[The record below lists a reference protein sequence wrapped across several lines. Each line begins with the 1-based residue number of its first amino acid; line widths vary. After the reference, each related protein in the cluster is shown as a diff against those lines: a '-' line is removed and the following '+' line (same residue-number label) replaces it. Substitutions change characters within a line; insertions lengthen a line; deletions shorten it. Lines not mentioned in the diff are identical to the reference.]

1 MKRVLYF
8 LFLVILPLS
17 SAVAQDT
24 LKQSM
29 LSTANAKG
37 KWKHYEAKDGKVLSM
52 GQKIM
57 LGEVEGDDYEYMYT
71 LVNLTTVK
79 DVPTS
84 LAGKILVIERF
95 NVSTKNGETY
105 ITVGALDP
113 ANRQMYMI
121 KYERA
126 AAAGEVVEPVE
137 PEESGKGKKK
147 KKKKQKK

>member
-1 MKRVLYF
+1 MKKVLYF
-8 LFLVILPLS
+8 VFLAFLS
-17 SAVAQDT
+17 VTTALAQDT

-29 LSTANAKG
+29 LSTAKAKD
-37 KWKHYEAKDGKVLSM
+37 KWKHYETKDGKVLSM

-57 LGEVEGDDYEYMYT
+57 LGEIEGDKYEYMYT
-71 LVNLTTVK
+71 LVNLTTVT
-79 DVPTS
+79 DVQAD

-95 NVSTKNGETY
+95 NISTRNGKTVV
-105 ITVGALDP
+105 TVGAQDP
-113 ANRQMYMI
+113 ENRQMYMI

-147 KKKKQKK
+147 KKKNKK

>member
-1 MKRVLYF
+1 MKKVLYF
-8 LFLVILPLS
+8 VLFGVLS
-17 SAVAQDT
+17 VSTAWSQDT

-29 LSTANAKG
+29 LSTAKAKDQ
-37 KWKHYEAKDGKVLSM
+37 WKHYEAKDGKVLSM

-57 LGEVEGDDYEYMYT
+57 LSEVAGENYKYMYT

-79 DVPTS
+79 DVPTT

-95 NVSTKNGETY
+95 NISTKNGKTN

-137 PEESGKGKKK
+137 PESGKGKKK
-147 KKKKQKK
+147 KKKKKK